1 MFKTLFFLLVDLFNR
16 KQKDKFNDI
25 PRFHDRENI
34 IRDEIKGSDYGR
46 EKENRQE

>member
-1 MFKTLFFLLVDLFNR
+1 MFKKLIFLLIDLFNR

-34 IRDEIKGSDYGR
+34 IKEKIIGSDDYGR
-46 EKENRQE
+46 EKENRQ

>member
-34 IRDEIKGSDYGR
+34 IKDEIIGSENGR
-46 EKENRQE
+46 QEKESR

>member
-1 MFKTLFFLLVDLFNR
+1 MFKKLIFLLIDLFNR

-34 IRDEIKGSDYGR
+34 IKDKIMGSENGQQ
-46 EKENRQE
+46 EKENR